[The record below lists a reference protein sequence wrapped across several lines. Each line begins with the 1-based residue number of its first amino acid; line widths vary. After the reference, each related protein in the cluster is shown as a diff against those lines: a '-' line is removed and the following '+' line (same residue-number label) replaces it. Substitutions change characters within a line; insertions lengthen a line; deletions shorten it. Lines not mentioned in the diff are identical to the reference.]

1 MNYSLKNFVMTT
13 SLCSA
18 LVLSTISY
26 AGSESTPDNFA
37 VNEQNYQAITA
48 KKLAKLSRKLELT
61 DKQQA
66 DIKTLKRAEQDEL
79 EKFKPAMKAFRQ
91 QVKTLMSAENF
102 DEQAFIALQ
111 AGNQDIFNQVALI
124 KAKNK
129 FAMKDVLTPEQFEQL
144 NAMKFKRLRR

>member
-26 AGSESTPDNFA
+26 AGSENTPDNFA
-37 VNEQNYQAITA
+37 VNEKNYQAITA

>member
-26 AGSESTPDNFA
+26 AGSENTPDNFA
-37 VNEQNYQAITA
+37 VNEKNYQAITA

-129 FAMKDVLTPEQFEQL
+129 FAMKGVLTPEQFEQF

>member
-1 MNYSLKNFVMTT
+1 MTT

-91 QVKTLMSAENF
+91 QVKTLMSAESF

-111 AGNQDIFNQVALI
+111 TSNQDIFNQVALI

-129 FAMKDVLTPEQFEQL
+129 FAMKDVLTPEQFKQL

>member
-1 MNYSLKNFVMTT
+1 MTT

-26 AGSESTPDNFA
+26 AGSENTPNNFA
-37 VNEQNYQAITA
+37 VNEKNYQAITA

-129 FAMKDVLTPEQFEQL
+129 FAMKGVLTPEQFEQF

>member
-1 MNYSLKNFVMTT
+1 MTT

-48 KKLAKLSRKLELT
+48 KKLTKLSRKLELT

-129 FAMKDVLTPEQFEQL
+129 FAMKGVLTPEQFEQF